1 VPLADNRFSNAPTTE
16 GTSVATVHTPTRLR
30 SRYAYAA
37 AFLTLG
43 ALLFSTSRNSTNWIL
58 MVALC
63 WMSLDLWL
71 VGLAYVLRW
80 NTVFGKTAAGSM
92 DTARAALMMPYLA
105 LTWGVWRLQHWL
117 ARDPI
122 WNEISSGIFVGR
134 RCHLGQLPSDTST
147 VIDFTAEFP
156 GDKQSRIALKW
167 LSIPVLDG
175 CAPDSTSYEKTFKFL
190 DGPRPT
196 GIYLCCA
203 NGHGRSATFACALL
217 LKLGLAATEDEAIA
231 IVSQR
236 RPGASLNREQRRSVS
251 QFKA

>member
-1 VPLADNRFSNAPTTE
+1 MLLPP
-16 GTSVATVHTPTRLR
+16 
-30 SRYAYAA
+30 AA
-37 AFLTLG
+37 SASHWIWTAFLSWL
-43 ALLFSTSRNSTNWIL
+43 
-58 MVALC
+58 
-63 WMSLDLWL
+63 SLDLWL
-71 VGLAYVLRW
+71 VAFAYVLRW

-92 DTARAALMMPYLA
+92 RIGRVALMIPYLA
-105 LTWGVWRLQHWL
+105 LTWVVWRLQHWL

-122 WNEISSGIFVGR
+122 WNEISSRIFVGR
-134 RCHLGQLPSDTST
+134 RCRFGQLPPDAST

-167 LSIPVLDG
+167 LTIPVLDG
-175 CAPDSTSYEKTFKFL
+175 CALDSASYEKGFKFL

-217 LKLGLAATEDEAIA
+217 LKLGLAATKEEALA

-236 RPGASLNREQRRSVS
+236 RPGASLNREQGRSLS
-251 QFKA
+251 QFRA